1 MENQVE
7 DWIND
12 LLSVPNP
19 AFAGMPPCPYA
30 KKAWL
35 EGNVSVIKFVNYDQ
49 LEEDIKELGQR
60 VKIFVFTYPLLP
72 NAKKLKSVVEWLG
85 KKHPD
90 YIFYAEHPDIIEEV
104 AGVKL
109 NSGMSAIIVQDRKDL
124 LEKRADLKKT
134 EYYKNWNTDM
144 KEQIFER

>member
-7 DWIND
+7 DWINQ

-35 EGNVSVIKFVNYDQ
+35 EGNVKVEKFVNYDK
-49 LEEDIKELGQR
+49 LEEGIKNLGKR
-60 VKIFVFTYPLLP
+60 VMIFVFAYPYV
-72 NAKKLKSVVEWLG
+72 ASADKLKNLVEWLG
-85 KKHPD
+85 DRHPE

-104 AGVKL
+104 AGVKM

-134 EYYKNWNTDM
+134 EYYKNWSNDM

>member
-7 DWIND
+7 NWIND

-19 AFAGMPPCPYA
+19 AFAGLPPCPYA

-35 EGNVSVIKFVNYDQ
+35 EGNVKVEKFVNYDK
-49 LEEDIKELGQR
+49 LEEGIKNLGKK
-60 VKIFVFTYPLLP
+60 VMIFVFTYPYL
-72 NAKKLKSVVEWLG
+72 ASADKLKNLVKWLG
-85 KKHPD
+85 DRHPE

-104 AGVKL
+104 AGVKM

-134 EYYKNWNTDM
+134 EYYKNWNNDM